1 MALTSEHVNFLVYR
15 YLLEAAESSILST
28 GLPGSD
34 VPVGTLV
41 TILQKGFQYA
51 ELEANLTDDSRD
63 LYGEFTPL
71 SAETIMT
78 QDVEE
83 LRQTV
88 RAWHERREAAAL
100 GALAAGP
107 LEIELP
113 ACVSLPCPDTSV
125 SFCCWTPEEAPAELL
140 AAASADGT
148 LRLFRPVEPE
158 ADAPAHG
165 PRPAPAAALVCEV
178 RTVGECSALEW
189 SPDGRVLASACLGG
203 PIELWDAREGVSNAT
218 GPAALPRLALLEGHS
233 MGIFALRWNR
243 RGDLLLSG
251 SVDCSAVVWDARS
264 GSVRCRTS
272 FHSAPVLDCDW
283 RTNAMYATAS
293 ADRSVAV
300 FRVGDDRPVKV
311 WRGHTQDVNS
321 VRWDA
326 GGKLLASGSDDGTV
340 RVWSL
345 TSERALHVVPGHA
358 QEVNCV
364 RWGPGDVL
372 ASAGADGLVQL
383 FDAEAGEVVHRLRAH
398 GANVPHLRWSP
409 GGDYLASADE
419 VGLVLVWDAQTGE
432 LARSIQCP
440 AMINDLSWAPGGE
453 ALAVGLAEGEARLLV
468 CPLVQRAAAGDPE
481 PAAAEPT
488 KAPSAM
494 QT

>member
-1 MALTSEHVNFLVYR
+1 M
-15 YLLEAAESSILST
+15 
-28 GLPGSD
+28 
-34 VPVGTLV
+34 GTLV

-51 ELEANLTDDSRD
+51 ELEANLTDDSKD

-71 SAETIMT
+71 SAEAVMT

-107 LEIELP
+107 VEVELP
-113 ACVSLPCPDTSV
+113 ACAALSCSDAGI
-125 SFCCWTPEEAPAELL
+125 SFCNWAPQVDDDEKKSAVELL

-148 LRLFRPVEPE
+148 LRIFDAGEVVERG
-158 ADAPAHG
+158 APSQVPG
-165 PRPAPAAALVCEV
+165 VPGLAPGTALVAQS

-189 SPDGRVLASACLGG
+189 SPDGLTLATACLGG
-203 PIELWDAREGVSNAT
+203 PIELWDVVAVLQEPKTDAGT
-218 GPAALPRLALLEGHS
+218 AALPRRALLQGHS

-251 SVDCSAVVWDARS
+251 SVDCSAVVWDVKLGTVRS
-264 GSVRCRTS
+264 RAA

-293 ADRSVAV
+293 ADRTVAA
-300 FRVGDDRPVKV
+300 FRVGDDRPLKV

-326 GGKLLASGSDDGTV
+326 AGKLLASGSDDGTV
-340 RVWSL
+340 RIWSL
-345 TSERALHVVPGHA
+345 TSERALHVVSDHT

-364 RWGPGDVL
+364 RWGPGDVV
-372 ASAGADGLVQL
+372 ASAGADGLVLL
-383 FDAEAGEVVHRLRAH
+383 FDAEAGEVIHKLKAH
-398 GANVPHLRWSP
+398 GANIPHLRWSP
-409 GGDYLASADE
+409 SGDYCASADE
-419 VGLVLVWDAQTGE
+419 LGLVLVWDAGTGGIV
-432 LARSIQCP
+432 RSIQCP
-440 AMINDLSWAPGGE
+440 SMINDLSWSPDGE
-453 ALAVGLAEGEARLLV
+453 SLAVGLAEGGARLLV
-468 CPLVQRAAAGDPE
+468 VPLVQRSTERNGAGAGTAATT
-481 PAAAEPT
+481 PT
-488 KAPSAM
+488 TTTTTTAM
-494 QT
+494 QTE